1 MGLRVAGLILSICN
15 SRIANQ
21 RCAAV
26 LKPQDLLIT
35 LRLLIAQKRRERV
48 TYPLLSQWTGLSASE
63 THAAVRRAAESGLF
77 TRVEMDADGFAWRAA
92 NVAVEEFLFHGL
104 KYVLPLTTGAIT
116 RGVPTGT
123 AAPGM
128 NVGSQAV
135 LEGDVWVW
143 PHAEGTVR
151 GMAIEPL
158 YRSAP
163 EAAMKDEML
172 HQALASLDL
181 IRAPN
186 HRLRRLGEDWLR
198 TNLLRS

>member
-1 MGLRVAGLILSICN
+1 M
-15 SRIANQ
+15 
-21 RCAAV
+21 

-48 TYPLLSQWTGLSASE
+48 TYPLLSLWTGLSASE
-63 THAAVRRAAESGLF
+63 THAAVRRAAEPGLLV
-77 TRVEMDADGFAWRAA
+77 REEIEADMFPWRTA
-92 NVAVEEFLFHGL
+92 NMAVEEFFFHGL
-104 KYVLPLTTGAIT
+104 KYMLPLTAGSII

-128 NVGSQAV
+128 NEGNQAV

-151 GMAIEPL
+151 GIGVEPL

-163 EAAMKDEML
+163 EAAMKDKML

-181 IRAPN
+181 LRAPN

-198 TNLLRS
+198 TNLLRP